1 MWGFISA
8 FTILSNWKF
17 NKLYYSHFYNYAMF
31 QATWTNT
38 KDYRNMV
45 NWYGIVHMITVDLF
59 LICIAITGLI
69 TIEWGNQLFITMI
82 ETLVLS
88 LINIG
93 LSSYEL
99 YKLPEYLKYTEQ
111 EKKQNFAV
119 SSGYD
124 GDLDRDARE
133 KMMKGLIN
141 KVKGNKDIFLNNKLD
156 ELLNQFGDRRCKS
169 MIELGTGW
177 DKEEDPRKVKTWPIS
192 PGTYAEYDYD
202 IKFGPEDAYGM
213 PDNVYADGVTKPKGK
228 EKAMQG
234 DAA

>member
-1 MWGFISA
+1 M
-8 FTILSNWKF
+8 
-17 NKLYYSHFYNYAMF
+17 M
-31 QATWTNT
+31 
-38 KDYRNMV
+38 

-59 LICIAITGLI
+59 LICISITGLVQS
-69 TIEWGNQLFITMI
+69 EWGTQLYIAFI

-88 LINIG
+88 LVNIG

-99 YKLPEYLKYTEQ
+99 YKLPDYLKYTEQ

-124 GDLDRDARE
+124 GEDLDREARE

-156 ELLNQFGDRRCKS
+156 ELLNQFGDRKCKS

-177 DKEEDPRKVKTWPIS
+177 DKEEDPRKTKTWPIS
-192 PGTYAEYDYD
+192 PGTYAEYD
-202 IKFGPEDAYGM
+202 
-213 PDNVYADGVTKPKGK
+213 
-228 EKAMQG
+228 
-234 DAA
+234 